1 MKLYT
6 KTIII
11 IFLFIANYNFSQS
24 PSGHFDSAYVV
35 LNLND
40 SGSNTWYDLGA
51 NTGNTDFN
59 GADLGI
65 FDLGSDDL
73 KLIGTQHNMSKCDG
87 CNITGSILY
96 YRIYT
101 YGSPSGGYTSVNSN
115 WAENGNDGCP
125 TQRWQNLSLTTNLLN
140 GLSTGR
146 YTIEIYSQGTTSN
159 GCDFYDSNYR

>member
-11 IFLFIANYNFSQS
+11 IFLFIANYNFSQ
-24 PSGHFDSAYVV
+24 SGHFDSAYVV

-51 NTGNTDFN
+51 SSGNTDFN
-59 GADLGI
+59 GTDLGI

-96 YRIYT
+96 YRVYPYDSAT
-101 YGSPSGGYTSVNSN
+101 GGYTSVNTN
-115 WAENGNDGCP
+115 WDANTNWDGCD
-125 TQRWQNLSLTTNLLN
+125 TQRWQNLSLTTNLLS
-140 GLSTGR
+140 G
-146 YTIEIYSQGTTSN
+146 
-159 GCDFYDSNYR
+159 